1 MKTFCKFPWRIFWK
15 GIISGAVGAIISHAM
30 LKFGCSKETMAAII
44 LGLFVVA
51 AMTIWQIIETRCKQK
66 KSEKDN

>member
-1 MKTFCKFPWRIFWK
+1 MKTSRKILWGICWK
-15 GIISGAVGAIISHAM
+15 GIISGVVGAIISLAL

-51 AMTIWQIIETRCKQK
+51 AMTVWIILETKCKQK
-66 KSEKDN
+66 KSEKDD